1 MRIILLEDVAGLG
14 KKYEIKEVKDGYA
27 KNYLLPRK
35 IAVQATEKEIKKLE
49 LFKNKFIKQEE
60 ELIKHLNE
68 LKRLIEDRTIEFYLK
83 TDKNG
88 KVFGSVN
95 KEMILKA
102 LREHKLITKE
112 RVNIILNRPLKEIG
126 EHQIDIDLKKG
137 IVAKLRI
144 IIHPQP

>member
-1 MRIILLEDVAGLG
+1 MRVILLEDVAGLG

-35 IAVQATEKEIKKLE
+35 LAVQATEKEIKKLE
-49 LFKNKFIKQEE
+49 LLKNKFIKQEE
-60 ELIKHLNE
+60 ELIRHLTE

-112 RVNIILNRPLKEIG
+112 RVNIILNRPIKEIG

>member
-1 MRIILLEDVAGLG
+1 MRVILLEDVAGLG

-35 IAVQATEKEIKKLE
+35 LAVQATEKEIKKLE
-49 LFKNKFIKQEE
+49 LLKNKFIKQEE

-112 RVNIILNRPLKEIG
+112 RVNIILDRPLKEIG

>member
-1 MRIILLEDVAGLG
+1 MRVILLEDVAGLG

-35 IAVQATEKEIKKLE
+35 LAVQATEKEIKKLE
-49 LFKNKFIKQEE
+49 LLKNKFIKQEE

-112 RVNIILNRPLKEIG
+112 RVNIILDRPLKEIG
-126 EHQIDIDLKKG
+126 EHLLDIDLKKD